1 MGAFIYALSADKTSP
16 ALAAH
21 TTQSQPCF
29 LAASIPLPSPAATSF
44 YSNADRAYNTL
55 HFARAGLAEVEG
67 SDLSVLGAPARRKR
81 HIACGELFHFIAE
94 LIVRSFCCFS
104 IPN

>member
-29 LAASIPLPSPAATSF
+29 LAASIPLLSPRRQHHFTATPTERITH
-44 YSNADRAYNTL
+44 YTL
-55 HFARAGLAEVEG
+55 QGPVLQEVEG
-67 SDLSVLGAPARRKR
+67 SDLSVLGALLKSSVFTG
-81 HIACGELFHFIAE
+81 INVNTELFLF
-94 LIVRSFCCFS
+94 
-104 IPN
+104 

>member
-44 YSNADRAYNTL
+44 YSNADRADNTL

-67 SDLSVLGAPARRKR
+67 SDLSVLGALLKSSVFTG
-81 HIACGELFHFIAE
+81 INVNTELFLF
-94 LIVRSFCCFS
+94 
-104 IPN
+104 